1 MLIVEEDL
9 LWGYFK
15 LFIYGLM
22 FQVIRK
28 KHFVAK
34 ILLTISEIILM
45 RVIMII
51 TPKKF
56 NHKLPLFC
64 SRKNQKQE

>member
-1 MLIVEEDL
+1 MLTVEEHL

-28 KHFVAK
+28 KHSVAK

-45 RVIMII
+45 RVMMII

-56 NHKLPLFC
+56 SHKLPLFR